1 MGSQILLKNLILKG
15 LSLLS
20 PLLFLFLWEF
30 LAREHLI
37 DTRLFSSPS
46 AILKALPPLIKSGE
60 LFWHTYVSLKRVFL
74 GILLGGGLGIIL
86 GLLMGLSAFIRALL
100 EPLVAATFPIPKIAI
115 MPLILLIFGLGETA
129 KVVTIAI
136 GVFYLVLINTLA
148 GVVNLD
154 KVYFEVAENFGASA
168 WQKFWSLAL
177 PGAMPLIF
185 TGIKLALGTG
195 LLLVVAAEMS
205 AARAGLGYMIWRAYD
220 MFAIEEMF
228 IALLMLSL
236 LGYILSYLLDFVE
249 KIVIPWKGGV

>member
-1 MGSQILLKNLILKG
+1 MENKLPKKNLILKG
-15 LSLLS
+15 ISILS
-20 PLLFLFLWEF
+20 PLLFLFLWEV
-30 LAREHLI
+30 LARYQLL

-46 AILKALPPLIKSGE
+46 AILTALPPLIQSGE
-60 LFWHTYVSLKRVFL
+60 LFWHTYISLKRVFL
-74 GILLGGGLGIIL
+74 GILLGGGLGIVL
-86 GLLMGLSAFIRALL
+86 GLLMGLSAIIRALI

-115 MPLILLIFGLGETA
+115 MPLILLIFGLGEA
-129 KVVTIAI
+129 SKIATIAI

-154 KVYFEVAENFGASA
+154 KVYFEVAENFGANS

-177 PGAMPLIF
+177 PGALPLIF

-236 LGYILSYLLDFVE
+236 LGYVLSYLLDFIE
-249 KIVIPWKGGV
+249 SMIIPWKGGV